1 MAIVNLIHVNT
12 NLSTDCVVQ
21 IFIWSCWVSRKF
33 CLCFH
38 FDIFYHI
45 IHILMK
51 FCISNNFEYVEINR
65 NMCRWHFSAPCQ
77 SVPPGAW
84 RKNSMTSVTNSI
96 FSESSGYFSRYD
108 LSTVIGLFFFGKKC
122 FRYEF
127 IASVLKHLTLLTL
140 SEFIHRVK
148 FFPQMC
154 VQTFFD
160 WRPRYRILH
169 ASFCFPFWKQ
179 SHELIEV
186 MK

>member
-1 MAIVNLIHVNT
+1 MCCSNIYLKL
-12 NLSTDCVVQ
+12 LSFPKVLSLFSFWYFLPHYT
-21 IFIWSCWVSRKF
+21 
-33 CLCFH
+33 H
-38 FDIFYHI
+38 FNE
-45 IHILMK
+45 ILHL
-51 FCISNNFEYVEINR
+51 NNFEYVEINR
-65 NMCRWHFSAPCQ
+65 NMCPWHFSAPCQ

-108 LSTVIGLFFFGKKC
+108 LSTGIGLFFFGKKC

-127 IASVLKHLTLLTL
+127 IASVSKHLTLLTQ
-140 SEFIHRVK
+140 SKFIHRVK

-154 VQTFFD
+154 VETFFD